1 MLYPPAFALETA
13 LNESAEILIL
23 SMSTEDKHKTTGD
36 LELIQSWE
44 PWTGSE
50 ESWNKGQCSQENPQK
65 SQEPP
70 GKPGPK

>member
-50 ESWNKGQCSQENPQK
+50 ES
-65 SQEPP
+65 
-70 GKPGPK
+70 